1 MKFTSKKILK
11 KLRKLSKERQELNEL
26 ERQALNYYR
35 IKEKND
41 MIFISIYL
49 LLLLFFLITAK
60 DTNLF
65 LIEYIFLNIVFWILN
80 GEENKEENK
89 EKFIFAGRIHALNR
103 FRKKRRISFSYKNKN
118 LMEKR

>member
-11 KLRKLSKERQELNEL
+11 KLRKLSKKRQELNEL
-26 ERQALNYYR
+26 ERQASNYYR

-60 DTNLF
+60 DTDLF
-65 LIEYIFLNIVFWILN
+65 LIEYIFLNIVFLILR
-80 GEENKEENK
+80 GEENK
-89 EKFIFAGRIHALNR
+89 EKFIYAGRIHALNR
-103 FRKKRRISFSYKNKN
+103 LRKKRRISFSYKNLKKD
-118 LMEKR
+118 E